1 MNIDIS
7 KINEIY
13 GKEMIENIKEN
24 IQTINKN
31 INYLIC
37 LEFINIEDLVERLT
51 PLFLNDYSVFKDKI
65 DSIIKKIG
73 INYAEEIDEDISILE
88 ELLY

>member
-24 IQTINKN
+24 IETINKN

-37 LEFINIEDLVERLT
+37 LEFINVEDLVERLT

>member
-24 IQTINKN
+24 IETINKN